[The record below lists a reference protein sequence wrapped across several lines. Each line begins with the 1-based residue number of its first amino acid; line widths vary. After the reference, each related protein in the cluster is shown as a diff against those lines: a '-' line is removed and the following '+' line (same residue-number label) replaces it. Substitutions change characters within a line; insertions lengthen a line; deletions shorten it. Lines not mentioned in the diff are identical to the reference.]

1 MMDCFTGHF
10 GGFATVVMIVTL
22 AYTALFIIARMLEI
36 QKLEQVAKAELQ
48 EAMVGGFAV
57 IMISYVI
64 FTLSQP
70 IGFAMIQDF
79 IPNSEYASY
88 VGSASAFSSLSP
100 GTSCETDTKTNF
112 FFNQSTILNNKIAGA
127 FSFIFMSVYESSN
140 NASIASRSFLSR
152 GIAGSQPV
160 GGSNTEGK
168 ASADWGAAS
177 ATGSMTT
184 YFCKPLALIPAM
196 LNEVSASASRMMS
209 LMAAQNVL
217 IDFAQDIYLSL
228 FLVGIILR
236 SINVTRGI
244 GAFFIGFS
252 IALYLYPIFVILME
266 GYVIEFYA
274 NDMGMDLLGLTTP
287 DDMGDKITD
296 ISYFDPY
303 EEIVLI
309 APANP
314 DYTYCKENK
323 VQENLKDDVTKFQ
336 TEIVNGVNG
345 KTDSSSQP
353 NVVTIGALMLSLFL
367 AQGFSLLIVVSL
379 TSGISKILGGDVGI
393 WVISQI
399 TRIGV

>member
-1 MMDCFTGHF
+1 MDCFTWHF
-10 GGFATVVMIVTL
+10 TGFAMVVMIVTL
-22 AYTALFIIARMLEI
+22 AYTALFIVARMLEI

-64 FTLSQP
+64 FTLCSP

-79 IPNSEYASY
+79 VSNYNEYAS
-88 VGSASAFSSLSP
+88 SALPPEGASGA
-100 GTSCETDTKTNF
+100 SCETDARTNF

-127 FSFIFMSVYESSN
+127 FSSIFMSVYESSN
-140 NASIASRSFLSR
+140 KASIASRSFLSR

-184 YFCKPLALIPAM
+184 YFCKPLAIIPAM

-274 NDMGMDLLGLTTP
+274 NDMGMDLLGSTTP

-296 ISYFDPY
+296 ISYFEPY
-303 EEIVLI
+303 KEIVLI
-309 APANP
+309 APLHP
-314 DYTYCKENK
+314 DYVYCKENK

-345 KTDSSSQP
+345 KTDSASQP